1 MSLCLFQG
9 EYYLANTYAQKEEVI
24 HSFLEGD
31 YKTLVIIDE
40 SFAIENIKNIC
51 GESDIPCSVEFL
63 SDKSIPCTKGI
74 YISTFDTAAQNF
86 IKENWSLL
94 AFFTLTLT

>member
-1 MSLCLFQG
+1 MNTLFQG
-9 EYYLANTYAQKEEVI
+9 EYYLASTYAQKEEVI

-40 SFAIENIKNIC
+40 TLAIENIKNIRA
-51 GESDIPCSVEFL
+51 ESDIPCSVEFL
-63 SDKSIPCTKGI
+63 SENSVPCDKGI
-74 YISTFDTAAQNF
+74 YIATFDTATQKF

-94 AFFTLTLT
+94 AFFTAG